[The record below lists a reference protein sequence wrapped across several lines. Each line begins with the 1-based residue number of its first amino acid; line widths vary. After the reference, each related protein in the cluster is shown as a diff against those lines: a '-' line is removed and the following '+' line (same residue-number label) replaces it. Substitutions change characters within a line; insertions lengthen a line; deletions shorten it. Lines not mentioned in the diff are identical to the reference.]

1 MSNLKKSFVLILR
14 TISWVEETFLCLL
27 LISMIIL
34 ACVQIF
40 LRFFF
45 SGGLSWA
52 DPLLRYMVIWAGLFG
67 AAVATKNGKH
77 INIDIISHLLPDRF
91 KPWLQVLLNLF
102 SAGVCSA
109 LTYAAINF
117 VRDEATYG
125 GRGLLNIPSWG
136 LNLVFPLAF
145 GIISLRFIILTF
157 NNLGFVFSHHQL
169 PTEAENKN
177 GPQ

>member
-1 MSNLKKSFVLILR
+1 MSQLKKTFSLILKAV
-14 TISWVEETFLCLL
+14 SWIEETFLCLL
-27 LISMIIL
+27 LTSMIIL

-45 SGGLSWA
+45 SGGFAWA
-52 DPLLRYMVIWAGLFG
+52 DPLLRYMVLWAGLFG
-67 AAVATKNGKH
+67 AAVATKNCKH
-77 INIDIISHLLPDRF
+77 ITIDITSHLLPDRF

-102 SAGVCSA
+102 SAGVCSV

-125 GRGLLNIPSWG
+125 GRGLLDIPSWG

-145 GIISLRFIILTF
+145 AVISLRFIILTF
-157 NNLGFVFSHHQL
+157 NNLGLVFSHP
-169 PTEAENKN
+169 PTSN
-177 GPQ
+177 

>member
-1 MSNLKKSFVLILR
+1 MSTLKKAFALSLR
-14 TISWVEETFLCLL
+14 AIFWIEETFLCLL
-27 LISMIIL
+27 LSSMIIL

-45 SGGLSWA
+45 SGGFVWA
-52 DPLLRYMVIWAGLFG
+52 DSLLRYMVLWAGLFG
-67 AAVATKNGKH
+67 AAVATKNCKH

-91 KPWLQVLLNLF
+91 KPMLQVLLNLF

-109 LTYAAINF
+109 LTYAAITF

-157 NNLGFVFSHHQL
+157 NNLGFIFSHHQL
-169 PTEAENKN
+169 PTETE
-177 GPQ
+177 

>member
-1 MSNLKKSFVLILR
+1 MRNLKKPFALILKAV
-14 TISWVEETFLCLL
+14 SWLEETFLCLL
-27 LISMIIL
+27 LTVMIIL

-45 SGGLSWA
+45 SGGFSWA
-52 DPLLRYMVIWAGLFG
+52 DPLLRYMVLWAGLFG

-77 INIDIISHLLPDRF
+77 ISIDIISHLLPDRF
-91 KPWLQVLLNLF
+91 NPLLQVLLNLF
-102 SAGVCSA
+102 SAVVCSG

-125 GRGLLNIPSWG
+125 GRGLLDIPSWG

-145 GIISLRFIILTF
+145 GIISLRFIILAC
-157 NNLGFVFSHHQL
+157 NNLGLVFSQP
-169 PTEAENKN
+169 PTSN
-177 GPQ
+177 